1 MRALLIKSSLP
12 LPLPLPVDNDEKSF
26 WKSVYRAI
34 RPPIEDMNPF
44 SNRKDFLTY
53 LDGIKGNLVL
63 LVDDLD
69 RLATVSRCIRS
80 DFFAALSIYRKP
92 RSEFRLIATGTLH
105 ATKLGRIS
113 DIWPFYLLK
122 NDQHVQVPSFSRSEV
137 EDVFYTFQNDDNF
150 ILDSNIVDDI
160 WLRSGGCVA
169 DYSRIP
175 NSSLIHDPQPSSYSL
190 FLRTVHPR

>member
-1 MRALLIKSSLP
+1 MRALLIKSS

-34 RPPIEDMNPF
+34 RPPIDDMNPF

-113 DIWPFYLLK
+113 GI
-122 NDQHVQVPSFSRSEV
+122 
-137 EDVFYTFQNDDNF
+137 
-150 ILDSNIVDDI
+150 
-160 WLRSGGCVA
+160 
-169 DYSRIP
+169 
-175 NSSLIHDPQPSSYSL
+175 
-190 FLRTVHPR
+190 